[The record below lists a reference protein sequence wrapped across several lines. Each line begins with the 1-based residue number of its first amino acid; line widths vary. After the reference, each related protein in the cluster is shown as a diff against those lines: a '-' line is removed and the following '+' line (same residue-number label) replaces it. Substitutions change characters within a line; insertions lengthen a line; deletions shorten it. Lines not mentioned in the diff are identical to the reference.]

1 MMKGVTGSGGSGS
14 DADGGAFPARG
25 PALRLL
31 PRIEP
36 ENEFFWTG
44 GADGRLRFLRCRACR
59 TYVHPPSPRCSDCL
73 SSELAPEEVSG
84 RATVVAHTVN
94 VQEWIPG
101 SGPYL
106 IGLVAIEEDE
116 RVRLMTNLVDVA
128 IEDVYT
134 GMAVEVVF
142 DHHDDVYL
150 PLFRPAAGG
159 RT

>member
-1 MMKGVTGSGGSGS
+1 MTAGAAGPGGVV
-14 DADGGAFPARG
+14 DGTALPARG

-59 TYVHPPSPRCSDCL
+59 TYVHPPSPRCPDCL
-73 SSELAPEEVSG
+73 SSDLAPEEVSG

-116 RVRLMTNLVDVA
+116 RVRLTTNLVDVA
-128 IEDVYT
+128 VDDVRT

-150 PLFRPAAGG
+150 PLFRPATGDRA
-159 RT
+159 

>member
-1 MMKGVTGSGGSGS
+1 MTGGEVGSGAPGPG
-14 DADGGAFPARG
+14 DGTRPARG

-59 TYVHPPSPRCSDCL
+59 TYVHPPSPRCPECL
-73 SSELAPEEVSG
+73 SPDLSPEEVSG

-106 IGLVAIEEDE
+106 VGLVAIEEDE
-116 RVRLMTNLVDVA
+116 RVRLMTNLVDV
-128 IEDVYT
+128 DVEEVRT
-134 GMAVEVVF
+134 GMTVEVVF
-142 DHHDDVYL
+142 DQHDDVFL
-150 PLFRPAAGG
+150 PLFRPSTGDG
-159 RT
+159 S

>member
-1 MMKGVTGSGGSGS
+1 MMAGDAGSATVGTGP
-14 DADGGAFPARG
+14 PARG

-31 PRIEP
+31 PRLEP
-36 ENEFFWTG
+36 ENEFFWTS

-59 TYVHPPSPRCSDCL
+59 TFVHPPSPRCPDCL

-116 RVRLMTNLVDVA
+116 RVRLTTNLVDVGVA
-128 IEDVYT
+128 DVHA

-150 PLFRPAAGG
+150 PLFRPSTGNRG
-159 RT
+159 